1 MKYVKNVCIIYMFK
15 KGIERLIKKDKKL
28 SKLIHQKLK
37 NKNSLKLTIELLI
50 KKTKKRKCKK

>member
-1 MKYVKNVCIIYMFK
+1 MKYVKNICIIYMFQK
-15 KGIERLIKKDKKL
+15 DIERLIKKDKKL